1 MALRFNGA
9 WRFSPPED
17 GRYHNKSIPYDAVE
31 EFIAMVA
38 KVATQG
44 NRQGVLEHF
53 KDHFCV
59 ALGTTH
65 FRSSSESWAETD
77 LRSYMHSAADNAP
90 LFTEAFFDAC
100 EDLRRHNA
108 DWFIPDATLMNP
120 ILIKHG
126 IGYELRPPDLLLR
139 ERETPP
145 VAVPERPPT
154 LAERA
159 VSVFQASLHRSEQ
172 LLSEGHPREAV
183 QEILWLLETV
193 TTAFRGI
200 ETESGT
206 VEGKYFNQIVRDLR
220 AKRPGTTLNRV
231 LEWVT
236 SVHGYLSSP
245 TGGGVRHGLDLSQ
258 GVALGSN
265 EARLFCNLIR
275 SYLAFLL
282 AEHERLNKRGV

>member
-9 WRFSPPED
+9 WRFNPPED
-17 GRYHNKSIPYDAVE
+17 GRYYNRSIPYDAVE

-44 NRQGVLEHF
+44 RRQEVLEHF
-53 KDHFCV
+53 KGHFCV

-65 FRSSSESWAETD
+65 FHSSNESWAETD
-77 LRSYMHSAADNAP
+77 LRNDMHSAADNAP
-90 LFTEAFFDAC
+90 LFLEAFFDAC
-100 EDLRRHNA
+100 EDLRRRNA
-108 DWFIPDATLMNP
+108 DWFIPDATLM
-120 ILIKHG
+120 K
-126 IGYELRPPDLLLR
+126 
-139 ERETPP
+139 
-145 VAVPERPPT
+145 
-154 LAERA
+154 
-159 VSVFQASLHRSEQ
+159 LHRSEQ

-220 AKRPGTTLNRV
+220 VKRPGTTLDRV

-258 GVALGSN
+258 GVELDAN

-282 AEHERLNKRGV
+282 AEHERLYKRAP